1 MMPII
6 NEIPVEIQSENPFGS
21 KNLIQISD
29 NAIKKTT
36 PIKIRSKR
44 LVFMGRNPLRTPL
57 TLLII

>member
-1 MMPII
+1 MMPTIK
-6 NEIPVEIQSENPFGS
+6 EIPVEIQSENPFGS

-29 NAIKKTT
+29 NAIKNTT

-44 LVFMGRNPLRTPL
+44 LVFIGRNPLRTPL